1 MAKNLD
7 FRVGMKL
14 IEGISVQLMGE
25 EMLNNFVVLRFRRA

>member
-14 IEGISVQLMGE
+14 IEGIFVQLMGE
-25 EMLNNFVVLRFRRA
+25 EMLNNLAVLRFRRA